1 MINILT
7 VKNMN
12 NSCFKDLNV
21 AFKENDFHLVT
32 GSNKCGKTTFIKLLA
47 GIIESEDTIF
57 YKQRDISSLKSIEFS
72 TLFGYFLYNGSFH
85 FIFSNLDQEI
95 LHRLDYLD
103 LSPSERKMKY
113 KNLTQIFGL
122 SEYLTNS
129 ISDLTI
135 FQKIKASIMLELLHS
150 PKILLLDQV
159 FLELSEAQSKELISI
174 LRRIGGIT
182 VVATA
187 QDLDLALEFDSLS
200 IFNNGTLCV
209 KNSPL
214 DVLKEDSKLNKVGLS
229 LPFMVDLSLKLK
241 YYDLVD
247 DVVLDID
254 RMVNELWK

>member
-1 MINILT
+1 
-7 VKNMN
+7 
-12 NSCFKDLNV
+12 
-21 AFKENDFHLVT
+21 
-32 GSNKCGKTTFIKLLA
+32 
-47 GIIESEDTIF
+47 
-57 YKQRDISSLKSIEFS
+57 
-72 TLFGYFLYNGSFH
+72 
-85 FIFSNLDQEI
+85 
-95 LHRLDYLD
+95 
-103 LSPSERKMKY
+103 MKY

>member
-1 MINILT
+1 
-7 VKNMN
+7 
-12 NSCFKDLNV
+12 
-21 AFKENDFHLVT
+21 
-32 GSNKCGKTTFIKLLA
+32 
-47 GIIESEDTIF
+47 
-57 YKQRDISSLKSIEFS
+57 
-72 TLFGYFLYNGSFH
+72 
-85 FIFSNLDQEI
+85 
-95 LHRLDYLD
+95 
-103 LSPSERKMKY
+103 MKY

-187 QDLDLALEFDSLS
+187 QDLNLALEFDSLS
-200 IFNNGTLCV
+200 IFNNGNLCV
-209 KNSPL
+209 ENSPL